1 MMGALDA
8 KNIVITGGSLGIGL
22 EIALKAAA
30 AGARVILAARNEADL
45 KRALKKVQ
53 HISNRDHQ
61 LFRLDV
67 SQCGAVQ
74 AFAKWCVDRF
84 GAIDGLVNCAGVYG
98 PIGKF
103 PQIDIKK
110 FDEAIRINFFG
121 TAYMCHAFIPAMKAS
136 TRKKIINYS
145 GGGAATPFPHY
156 TAYATS
162 KIAIVRFTENL
173 ALELD
178 GEGFDVNCV
187 APGFV
192 ITRLHRDTL
201 AAGPARCQPAFY
213 ENTKKQIDTGGV
225 PPDKA
230 ANLTVYLLSDA
241 SDGITG
247 KFIAA
252 PWDAWEE
259 EAFRDRL
266 KCDKDFATLRRIDGK
281 TFFKQ
286 G

>member
-1 MMGALDA
+1 MMGVLDD
-8 KNIVITGGSLGIGL
+8 KNVVITGGSLGIGL
-22 EIALKAAA
+22 EIAIKAAT
-30 AGARVILAARNEADL
+30 AGARVIIAARNEVDL
-45 KRALKKVQ
+45 KRALKNVNN
-53 HISNRDHQ
+53 ISNNDHHIYQ
-61 LFRLDV
+61 LDV

-74 AFAKWCVDRF
+74 AFAKWCSDRF

-110 FDEAIRINFFG
+110 FDEAIRINFLG
-121 TAYMCHAFIPAMKAS
+121 TAYMCHAFIPAMRAS
-136 TRKKIINYS
+136 VRKKIINYS

-156 TAYATS
+156 MAYATS

-173 ALELD
+173 ALEMSD
-178 GEGFDVNCV
+178 DGFDVNCV

-192 ITRLHRDTL
+192 ITRLHQDTL
-201 AAGPARCQPAFY
+201 AAGPALCLPEFY
-213 ENTKKQIDTGGV
+213 KNTMKQIETGGV

-241 SDGITG
+241 SNGITG

-259 EAFRDRL
+259 EDFRERL
-266 KCDKDFATLRRIDGK
+266 KCDKDFATLRRIDDK

-286 G
+286 N